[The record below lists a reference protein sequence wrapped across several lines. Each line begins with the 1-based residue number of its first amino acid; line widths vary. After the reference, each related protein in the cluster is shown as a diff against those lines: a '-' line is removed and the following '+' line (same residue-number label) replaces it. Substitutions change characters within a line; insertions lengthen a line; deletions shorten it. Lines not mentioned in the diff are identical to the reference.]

1 MVGKQNDIG
10 KLIRERRK
18 EKGLTLVEL
27 GEIIGVANGTIS
39 KWERGQIKNMRRD
52 KIQALCDV
60 LCIPPYTFISGT
72 YKDEKMTHD
81 VSIGLFIKNKRKE
94 KGLTLEQVGNY
105 VVKALFLGGKAM
117 KLEI

>member
-39 KWERGQIKNMRRD
+39 KWERGQIKNIRRD

-60 LCIPPYTFISGT
+60 LGIPPYTFISGT
-72 YKDEKMTHD
+72 YKDED
-81 VSIGLFIKNKRKE
+81 VKKISKEEFKSEVSALIYRCSELNSHEKSLLRTVIKNIIR
-94 KGLTLEQVGNY
+94 
-105 VVKALFLGGKAM
+105 
-117 KLEI
+117 